1 MLSSGLPRKQFT
13 DEGRKGQADERMSK
27 YSQGVKM

>member
-1 MLSSGLPRKQFT
+1 MLGSGLPRKQFT

-27 YSQGVKM
+27 HSQGVKM